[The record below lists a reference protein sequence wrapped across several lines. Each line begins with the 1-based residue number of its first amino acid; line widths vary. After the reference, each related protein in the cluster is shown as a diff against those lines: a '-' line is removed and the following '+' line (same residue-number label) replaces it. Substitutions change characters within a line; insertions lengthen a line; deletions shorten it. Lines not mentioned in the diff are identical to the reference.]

1 MSPDSLLIFHP
12 KAMLIRAN
20 SITVSFHTHSNV
32 CVFMFI
38 LLYFVY
44 VYFTSGSFLWDC
56 IGEEHQSKTPESENA
71 KQQPSNHLQNP

>member
-1 MSPDSLLIFHP
+1 M
-12 KAMLIRAN
+12 
-20 SITVSFHTHSNV
+20 TVSFHTHSNA
-32 CVFMFI
+32 CVHV
-38 LLYFVY
+38 YFVY